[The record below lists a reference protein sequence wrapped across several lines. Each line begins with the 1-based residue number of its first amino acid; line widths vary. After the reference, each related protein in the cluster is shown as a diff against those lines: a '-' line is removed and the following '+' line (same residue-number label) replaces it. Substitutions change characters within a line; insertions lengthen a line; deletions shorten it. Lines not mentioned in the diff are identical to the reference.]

1 MKTIN
6 VSINWETSAGIID
19 STQISLEA
27 DEMGNVYDS
36 TIITEE
42 FIKFIEGKN
51 VEIGD
56 IFKIIEY

>member
-19 STQISLEA
+19 STQISLEM
-27 DEMGNVYDS
+27 DNVYNN
-36 TIITEE
+36 TIITEK

-56 IFKIIEY
+56 TFKVIEY